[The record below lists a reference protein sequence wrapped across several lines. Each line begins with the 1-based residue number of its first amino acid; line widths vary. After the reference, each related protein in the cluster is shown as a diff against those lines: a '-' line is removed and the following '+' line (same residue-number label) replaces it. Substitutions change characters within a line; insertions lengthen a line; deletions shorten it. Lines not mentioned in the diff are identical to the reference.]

1 MSSVGER
8 LKKRK
13 ANEVDVFEYTGKES
27 VPKDVVSVRFH
38 PSIVEMDDNDEPYLS
53 NYMVFSDRQLKE
65 VVFMRVLKRLEDLV
79 FGDASH

>member
-1 MSSVGER
+1 MKLMFLS
-8 LKKRK
+8 
-13 ANEVDVFEYTGKES
+13 TPGKES